1 MEKEQLIKRIVGIE
15 IIGFL
20 SIIVIIW
27 LDEFFDL
34 PHIMFDASA
43 TPANYS
49 ESIFESTLILLLA
62 LTIIFLT
69 HNILQR
75 LKFFEGLLPI
85 CSFCKKIR
93 SKDRWIPIEQYIS
106 SHSKADFTHGLCPK
120 CVEKNYGNIME
131 NKL

>member
-1 MEKEQLIKRIVGIE
+1 
-15 IIGFL
+15 
-20 SIIVIIW
+20 
-27 LDEFFDL
+27 
-34 PHIMFDASA
+34 MFGASA

-49 ESIFESTLILLLA
+49 ESILESTLILLLA

-69 HNILQR
+69 HTILQR
-75 LKFFEGLLPI
+75 LKFLEGLLPI

-106 SHSKADFTHGLCPK
+106 SHSKADFTHGLCPE
-120 CVEKNYGNIME
+120 CLEDNYGNVME